1 MLSRVCIFSLVIIS
15 LSPLLSNLY
24 ISYQRMI
31 RSVAVISTMLM
42 TMEMELTALA
52 SPKSL
57 FISAVNAGAADAMG
71 LKGRIART

>member
-1 MLSRVCIFSLVIIS
+1 MQVEIS
-15 LSPLLSNLY
+15 EIP
-24 ISYQRMI
+24 YQRMI

-71 LKGRIART
+71 LKGRIARA

>member
-1 MLSRVCIFSLVIIS
+1 
-15 LSPLLSNLY
+15 
-24 ISYQRMI
+24 MI

-42 TMEMELTALA
+42 TIEMELTALA

-71 LKGRIART
+71 LNGRIARTCRYSSGSGMRKYSAAAMAMDIL